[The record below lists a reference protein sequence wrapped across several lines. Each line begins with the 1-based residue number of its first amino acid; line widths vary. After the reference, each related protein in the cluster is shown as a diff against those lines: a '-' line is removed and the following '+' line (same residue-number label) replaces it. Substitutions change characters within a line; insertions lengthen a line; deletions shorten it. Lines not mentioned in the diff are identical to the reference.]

1 MQERSQDVKCYLN
14 RGFELRKKI
23 RIIENKIKVEEGN
36 TGVGAID
43 YSREKVQSSPSSS
56 PAFENSVIKVINL
69 KKDLEELK
77 KEYDKV
83 LKEIEA
89 TADKLESVQEAEIIK
104 LRHVDFYDWETIHCV
119 VGVSRRTCFNIY
131 KNAKKNLGGL
141 I

>member
-1 MQERSQDVKCYLN
+1 MQERSQDVKHYLN

-23 RIIENKIKVEEGN
+23 RIIENKIKVEEEN

-43 YSREKVQSSPSSS
+43 YSRERVQSSPSSS
-56 PAFENSVIKVINL
+56 PAFENPVIKVINL

-83 LKEIEA
+83 SKEIET
-89 TADKLESVQEAEIIK
+89 TADKLESIQEAEIIK
-104 LRHVDFYDWETIHCV
+104 LRHIDFYDWETIQV
-119 VGVSRRTCFNIY
+119 IVGVSKRTCFYLY
-131 KNAKKNLGGL
+131 KAAKEELKKF